1 MIDRVST
8 SNFRTKLIV
17 SPSKDMVVHHN
28 WLKLCYGTPQEVTAP
43 SGQSP
48 ATRCLYSDVVCWIQ
62 QAGTPALLVILC
74 LTQLLLLN
82 YLEAVDHLHIL
93 MTIYT
98 MINL

>member
-48 ATRCLYSDVVCWIQ
+48 ATRCLYSDVVCWYIPDP
-62 QAGTPALLVILC
+62 AGRYTSSASNPLPDSTLT
-74 LTQLLLLN
+74 TQLS
-82 YLEAVDHLHIL
+82 
-93 MTIYT
+93 
-98 MINL
+98 